1 MFWINLFSIVWTSS
15 FEFNLSTRQDQK
27 DDFFFG
33 GGEVSSTW
41 SEHIISAKMKKK
53 NQLTSNIVL
62 SKTNLCLSLV
72 NILQHNIAVK
82 IKTQNIIKW
91 NQFRDIRK

>member
-1 MFWINLFSIVWTSS
+1 
-15 FEFNLSTRQDQK
+15 
-27 DDFFFG
+27 
-33 GGEVSSTW
+33 
-41 SEHIISAKMKKK
+41 MKKM

-82 IKTQNIIKW
+82 IKTQNVIKR
-91 NQFRDIRK
+91 NKVQRHKIMNADKLNKQMP